1 MSASGGLFFGVLPLV
16 VMMSV
21 SFGVGASLQKSLP
34 KAVRRAFAIATA
46 AMAVAT
52 AGAVAAWFFPALS
65 GRGSRDRDLVGYEE
79 AFVQYVV
86 GTLALGALLFVAAL
100 TALAAVTFE
109 LLTSPRRR

>member
-1 MSASGGLFFGVLPLV
+1 MSASGSLFFGVLPLV

-21 SFGVGASLQKSLP
+21 FFGVAAALQKSLP
-34 KAVRRAFAIATA
+34 RAVRRAFGIATA
-46 AMAVAT
+46 AMAVAA
-52 AGAVAAWFFPALS
+52 AGAVAAWFFPSVS
-65 GRGSRDRDLVGYEE
+65 GMSRDADLVGYEE